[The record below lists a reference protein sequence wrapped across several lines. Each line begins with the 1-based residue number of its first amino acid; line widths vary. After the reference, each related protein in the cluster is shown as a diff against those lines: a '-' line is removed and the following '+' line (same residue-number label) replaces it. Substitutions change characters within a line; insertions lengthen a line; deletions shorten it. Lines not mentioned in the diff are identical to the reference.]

1 MNRFHELLITGGCC
15 LKMTLLLSSAWRIEV
30 PRPSLRNQDIAS
42 NASEEVLTQETLEKL
57 EFRRVKSNAYANFPV
72 NWSDKIYRFGLIRS
86 VDEYDQVFQPAA
98 FGGNKKPY
106 APDADLYE
114 KEMLLIVGRVTRA
127 PADIDQALVIEEVV
141 VKDKTLEVTF
151 RFQEGPASSTYSVK
165 AMSVVRVPRREVDRV
180 IFFDHETKV
189 DELKVDQG
197 QWLIPVSDPKDGE
210 QPPHDNHPFGG

>member
-1 MNRFHELLITGGCC
+1 MTSVCC
-15 LKMTLLLSSAWRIEV
+15 WKITLLLSSAWGIEM
-30 PRPSLRNQDIAS
+30 PRPSIENQDVTNNTNGEA
-42 NASEEVLTQETLEKL
+42 VTQETREKL
-57 EFRRVKSNAYANFPV
+57 EFRRVNSNAYANFPV
-72 NWSDKIYRFGLIRS
+72 NWQGKPYRVGLIRS

-127 PADIDQALVIEEVV
+127 PADIDQAVVIEEVV
-141 VKDKTLEVTF
+141 VRDKTLEVTF
-151 RFQEGPASSTYSVK
+151 RFQEGPVSSTYSVK
-165 AMSVVRVPRREVDRV
+165 AMSVVRVPRQEVDRV
-180 IFFDHETKV
+180 IFFNNETKV

-197 QWLIPVSDPKDGE
+197 QWLIPAPEPKDGE